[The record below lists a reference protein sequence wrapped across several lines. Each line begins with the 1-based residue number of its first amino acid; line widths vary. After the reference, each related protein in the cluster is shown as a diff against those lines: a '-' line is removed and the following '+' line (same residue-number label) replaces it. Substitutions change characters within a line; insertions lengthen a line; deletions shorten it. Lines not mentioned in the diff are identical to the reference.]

1 MQQRQRG
8 FTLIE
13 IMVVVVILGILAALV
28 VPQVMSRPD
37 QAKVTVAKGDI
48 KAVAA
53 ALDMYKLDNF
63 AYPSTQQGLE
73 ALVKKPSG
81 NPQAKNWNKDGYL
94 KRLPVQIL
102 KIDRTFVSAMVSN
115 ASDAV
120 IVHSTIALAHNFGM
134 QVVAEGVEYERSLR
148 LLERWGCDTVQGYL
162 ISRPLS
168 AEAFETWHGQ
178 PLNPLLLRE
187 TER

>member
-1 MQQRQRG
+1 MKLQRRTQGG

-81 NPQAKNWNKDGYL
+81 NPQPKNWNRDGYL
-94 KRLPVQIL
+94 KRLPKDPWGNDYQYL
-102 KIDRTFVSAMVSN
+102 SPGTQGQFDLYSFGADGKPGGSDLN
-115 ASDAV
+115 AD
-120 IVHSTIALAHNFGM
+120 IGNWDL
-134 QVVAEGVEYERSLR
+134 
-148 LLERWGCDTVQGYL
+148 
-162 ISRPLS
+162 
-168 AEAFETWHGQ
+168 
-178 PLNPLLLRE
+178 
-187 TER
+187 

>member
-1 MQQRQRG
+1 MKLQRRTQGG

-48 KAVAA
+48 KAIAA

-81 NPQAKNWNKDGYL
+81 SPQPKNWNRDGYL
-94 KRLPVQIL
+94 KRLPKDPWGNDYQYL
-102 KIDRTFVSAMVSN
+102 SPGTQGQFDLYSFGADGKPGGSDLN
-115 ASDAV
+115 AD
-120 IVHSTIALAHNFGM
+120 IGNWDL
-134 QVVAEGVEYERSLR
+134 
-148 LLERWGCDTVQGYL
+148 
-162 ISRPLS
+162 
-168 AEAFETWHGQ
+168 
-178 PLNPLLLRE
+178 
-187 TER
+187 

>member
-1 MQQRQRG
+1 MKLQRRTQGG

-48 KAVAA
+48 KAIAA

-63 AYPSTQQGLE
+63 AYPSTQQGLD

-81 NPQAKNWNKDGYL
+81 SPQPKNWNRDGYL
-94 KRLPVQIL
+94 KRLPKDPWGNDYQYL
-102 KIDRTFVSAMVSN
+102 SPGTQGQFDLYSFGADGKPGGSDLN
-115 ASDAV
+115 AD
-120 IVHSTIALAHNFGM
+120 IGNWDL
-134 QVVAEGVEYERSLR
+134 
-148 LLERWGCDTVQGYL
+148 
-162 ISRPLS
+162 
-168 AEAFETWHGQ
+168 
-178 PLNPLLLRE
+178 
-187 TER
+187 

>member
-1 MQQRQRG
+1 MKLQRRTQGG

-48 KAVAA
+48 KAIAA

-63 AYPSTQQGLE
+63 AYPSTQQGLD

-81 NPQAKNWNKDGYL
+81 NPQPKNWNRDGYL
-94 KRLPVQIL
+94 KRLPKDPWGNDYQYL
-102 KIDRTFVSAMVSN
+102 SPGTQSQFDLYSYGADGKPGGSDLN
-115 ASDAV
+115 AD
-120 IVHSTIALAHNFGM
+120 IGNWDL
-134 QVVAEGVEYERSLR
+134 
-148 LLERWGCDTVQGYL
+148 
-162 ISRPLS
+162 
-168 AEAFETWHGQ
+168 
-178 PLNPLLLRE
+178 
-187 TER
+187 

>member
-1 MQQRQRG
+1 MKLQRRTQGG

-48 KAVAA
+48 KAIAA

-63 AYPSTQQGLE
+63 AYPSTQQGLD

-81 NPQAKNWNKDGYL
+81 TPQPKNWNRDGYL
-94 KRLPVQIL
+94 KRLPKDPWGNDYQYL
-102 KIDRTFVSAMVSN
+102 SPGTQGQFALYSFGADGKPGGSELN
-115 ASDAV
+115 AD
-120 IVHSTIALAHNFGM
+120 IGNWDL
-134 QVVAEGVEYERSLR
+134 
-148 LLERWGCDTVQGYL
+148 
-162 ISRPLS
+162 
-168 AEAFETWHGQ
+168 
-178 PLNPLLLRE
+178 
-187 TER
+187 

>member
-1 MQQRQRG
+1 MKLQRRTQGG

-81 NPQAKNWNKDGYL
+81 NPQPKNWNRDGYL
-94 KRLPVQIL
+94 KRLPEDPWGNDYQYL
-102 KIDRTFVSAMVSN
+102 SPGTQGQFDLYSFGADGKPGGSDLN
-115 ASDAV
+115 AD
-120 IVHSTIALAHNFGM
+120 IGNWDL
-134 QVVAEGVEYERSLR
+134 
-148 LLERWGCDTVQGYL
+148 
-162 ISRPLS
+162 
-168 AEAFETWHGQ
+168 
-178 PLNPLLLRE
+178 
-187 TER
+187 